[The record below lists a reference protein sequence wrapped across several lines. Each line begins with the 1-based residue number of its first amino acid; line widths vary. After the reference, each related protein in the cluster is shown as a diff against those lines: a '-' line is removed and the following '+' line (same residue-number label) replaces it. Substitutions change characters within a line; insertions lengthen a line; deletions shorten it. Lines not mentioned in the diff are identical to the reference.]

1 LSGTAN
7 SWKRLWKACGYS
19 LAGLHSA
26 WQQEA
31 AFRLEIYLLI
41 PLLPAA
47 LFLGKTRVEKAI
59 LIASLLL
66 VLIMEL
72 LNSAIEA
79 LADRFGA
86 EWHELIKRAKDCGSA
101 AVLIAVVQVVMV
113 WGLVLF

>member
-1 LSGTAN
+1 MAKG
-7 SWKRLWKACGYS
+7 WQRLWKACGYS
-19 LAGLHSA
+19 LAGLRAA

-47 LFLGKTRVEKAI
+47 LFLGKTRIEKAV

-66 VLIMEL
+66 VLIVEL

-79 LADRFGA
+79 VADRFGA

-101 AVLIAVVQVVMV
+101 AVLIAVLQVGIV
-113 WGLVLF
+113 WGLVLL